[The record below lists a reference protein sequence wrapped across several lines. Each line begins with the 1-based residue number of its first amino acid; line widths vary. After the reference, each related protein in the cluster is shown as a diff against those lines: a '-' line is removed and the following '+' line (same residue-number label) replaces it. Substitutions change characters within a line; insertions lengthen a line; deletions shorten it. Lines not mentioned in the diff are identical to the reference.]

1 MPLEETLSLRN
12 APARIAFSVMNRYDI
27 AAFSAF
33 IFFLLIPQKLFHTF
47 FFQIFEVFNHA
58 HVVACSVTPVQTIK
72 VRAWHVV
79 AFETEF
85 DFVLGEFFAASLDEA
100 VFVAGKTP

>member
-1 MPLEETLSLRN
+1 M
-12 APARIAFSVMNRYDI
+12 PARITFSVMNRDDI

-33 IFFLLIPQKLFHTF
+33 IFFLLILQKLFHAF

-58 HVVACSVTPVQTIK
+58 HVVACSVTPVQAIK